1 MQYKTVCLV
10 LSLNKGEVLM
20 EVKTADVLLV
30 GGGVMSATLG
40 MMLNQLDPS
49 LKIIMVERLDH
60 VAHESTHGWNN
71 AGTGHAG
78 YCELNYT
85 PESNDGTVSINRAQA
100 INASFEVTLQF
111 WSFLVEKNI
120 LPDPDKFINSIP
132 HQSLVWGEKDVK
144 FLRERYKLLSAHHL
158 FKDMQYSEDPKVI
171 SEWMPL
177 AMSQRDPNEPVAAT
191 RVNYGS
197 DVDFGALTRNMIKN
211 LQKSPN
217 FELVLNYN
225 VNRIRQQKSGNW
237 SVNIKERTGKH
248 SAIIGAKFVFLGA
261 GGGALPLLQKS
272 KIPER
277 KGYGGFPVS
286 GQWLV
291 CTKPEVVAQH
301 YSKTY
306 GKAPI
311 GAPPMSV
318 PHLDTRIIDGKP
330 ALLFGPFAGFTM
342 KFLKKGSKLD
352 LVNSVRKSNL
362 KPMVSVGSKN
372 IDLTHYLIKESLQSH
387 KERVNALRNFYPEAQ
402 EDDWSLAKAGQ
413 RVMIIKKDENGKG
426 KLEFGTEMVAAEDGS
441 LAVLLGASPGASTS
455 VQAMIDVIEQ
465 CFKER
470 LSDSSWK
477 DKMVQMIPSY
487 GQSLIENEALL
498 SDVKAKNLATL
509 KLS

>member
-1 MQYKTVCLV
+1 MD
-10 LSLNKGEVLM
+10 
-20 EVKTADVLLV
+20 VKTADVLLV

-40 MMLNQLDPS
+40 MMLTELDPS
-49 LKIIMVERLDH
+49 LKVVMVERLDH

-85 PESNDGTVSINRAQA
+85 PEAADGSVAIERAQA

-111 WSFLVEKNI
+111 WSYLVKNNI

-177 AMSQRDPNEPVAAT
+177 AMQNRDPNEPVAAT

-197 DVDFGALTRNMIKN
+197 DVDFGSLTRNMI
-211 LQKSPN
+211 QSMQASPN

-225 VNRIRQQKSGNW
+225 VHRIRQQKDNRW
-237 SVNIKERTGKH
+237 SVRIKERTGKH
-248 SAIIGAKFVFLGA
+248 SAVIDAKFVFLGA

-291 CTKPEVVAQH
+291 CTKPEIVKQH

-330 ALLFGPFAGFTM
+330 ALLFGPFAGFTT

-352 LVNSVRKSNL
+352 LFGSVGKSNL
-362 KPMVSVGSKN
+362 KPMLSVGSKN

-387 KERVNALRNFYPEAQ
+387 KERVNALRNFYPEAK
-402 EDDWSLAKAGQ
+402 EEDWSLAKAGQ

-426 KLEFGTEMVAAEDGS
+426 KLEFGTEMVAAKDGS

-455 VQAMIDVIEQ
+455 VQAMVDVIER
-465 CFKER
+465 CFEEQLKDASWQEKMKE
-470 LSDSSWK
+470 
-477 DKMVQMIPSY
+477 MIPSY
-487 GQSLIENEALL
+487 GKSLIKDEATLSTVKGENLT
-498 SDVKAKNLATL
+498 TL

>member
-1 MQYKTVCLV
+1 M
-10 LSLNKGEVLM
+10 N
-20 EVKTADVLLV
+20 VKNADVLLV

-40 MMLNQLDPS
+40 MMLTQLDPS

-85 PESNDGTVSINRAQA
+85 PENDDGTVSINRAQA

-111 WSFLVEKNI
+111 WSYLVKHSV
-120 LPDPDKFINSIP
+120 LPEPNQFINSIP
-132 HQSLVWGEKDVK
+132 HQSLVWGDKDVN

-177 AMSQRDPNEPVAAT
+177 AMKDRDPTQPVAAT

-197 DVDFGALTRNMIKN
+197 DVDFGALTRNMIN
-211 LQKSPN
+211 SMQKSPN

-225 VNRIRQQKSGNW
+225 VHRIRQQKNKNW
-237 SVNIKERTGKH
+237 SVRIKERTGKH
-248 SAIIGAKFVFLGA
+248 SAVIDAKFVFLGA

-272 KIPER
+272 GIPER

-291 CTKPEVVAQH
+291 CTKPEIVEQH

-330 ALLFGPFAGFTM
+330 ALLFGPFAGFTT
-342 KFLKKGSKLD
+342 KFLTKGSKMD
-352 LVNSVRKSNL
+352 LFGSVGKSNL
-362 KPMVSVGSKN
+362 KPMLSVGSKN

-387 KERVNALRNFYPEAQ
+387 KERVSALRNFYPEARD
-402 EDDWSLAKAGQ
+402 EDWHLAKAGQ
-413 RVMIIKKDENGKG
+413 RVMIIKKDEAGKG

-455 VQAMIDVIEQ
+455 VQAMIDVIER
-465 CFKER
+465 CFEDK
-470 LSDSSWK
+470 LQTPQWK
-477 DKMVQMIPSY
+477 AKMLEMFPSY
-487 GQSLIENEALL
+487 GHSLIDNELIL
-498 SDVKAKNLATL
+498 NQVKKENLATL
-509 KLS
+509 KLNTNKKQDPDTLKLA

>member
-1 MQYKTVCLV
+1 MDVKTV
-10 LSLNKGEVLM
+10 
-20 EVKTADVLLV
+20 DVLLV

-49 LKIIMVERLDH
+49 LKILMVERLDH

-85 PESNDGTVSINRAQA
+85 PQQKDGSVATARAKS
-100 INASFEVTLQF
+100 INASFEMTLQF
-111 WSFLVEKNI
+111 WSYLVDKNL
-120 LPDPDKFINSIP
+120 LPAPNEFINSIP
-132 HQSLVWGEKDVK
+132 HQSLVWGEKDVN
-144 FLRERYKLLSAHHL
+144 FLRERYQRLSEHHL
-158 FKDMQYSEDPKVI
+158 FKDMQYSEDPAII

-177 AMSQRDPNEPVAAT
+177 AMSKRDPNQPVAAT

-197 DVDFGALTRNMIKN
+197 DVDFGSLTRHMIKD

-225 VNRIRQQKSGNW
+225 VERLRQQQDKNW
-237 SVNIKERTGKH
+237 SVRIKERTGKH
-248 SAIIGAKFVFLGA
+248 SAIIDAKFVFLGA

-272 KIPER
+272 GIPER

-291 CTKPEVVAQH
+291 CTKPDIVKQH

-330 ALLFGPFAGFTM
+330 ALLFGPFAGFTT

-352 LVNSVRKSNL
+352 LFSSVRKSNL

-387 KERVNALRNFYPEAQ
+387 KERVNALRNFYPEAKEQ
-402 EDDWSLAKAGQ
+402 DWQLAKAGQ

-455 VQAMIDVIEQ
+455 VQAMIDVIER
-465 CFKER
+465 CFADKLTETA
-470 LSDSSWK
+470 WK
-477 DKMVQMIPSY
+477 DKMQEMFPSY
-487 GQSLIENEALL
+487 GHSLIDDEAILTQ
-498 SDVKAKNLATL
+498 VKNKTLTSL
-509 KLS
+509 KLV

>member
-1 MQYKTVCLV
+1 MNVR
-10 LSLNKGEVLM
+10 N
-20 EVKTADVLLV
+20 ADVLLV
-30 GGGVMSATLG
+30 GGGIMSATLG
-40 MMLNQLDPS
+40 MILTQLDPT

-85 PESNDGTVSINRAQA
+85 PEHSDGSVNIQRAQA

-111 WSFLVEKNI
+111 WSYLVKNNI
-120 LPDPDKFINSIP
+120 LPEPSQFINSIP
-132 HQSLVWGEKDVK
+132 HQSLVWGEDDVR
-144 FLRERYKLLSAHHL
+144 FLRERYKQLSAHHL
-158 FKDMQYSEDPKVI
+158 FKDMQYSEDPAVI
-171 SEWMPL
+171 SQWMPL
-177 AMSQRDPNEPVAAT
+177 AMKDRDSNQPVAAT

-197 DVDFGALTRNMIKN
+197 DVDFGALARNMIKTM
-211 LQKSPN
+211 QQSPN

-225 VNRIRQQKSGNW
+225 VERIRQQKDDRW
-237 SVNIKERTGKH
+237 LVRIKERTGKH
-248 SAIIGAKFVFLGA
+248 SAAINAKFVFLGA

-272 KIPER
+272 GIPER

-291 CTKPEVVAQH
+291 CTKPEIVEQH

-330 ALLFGPFAGFTM
+330 ALLFGPFAGFTT
-342 KFLKKGSKLD
+342 KFLTKGSKLD
-352 LVNSVRKSNL
+352 LFGSVGKSNL
-362 KPMVSVGSKN
+362 KPMLSVGSKN

-387 KERVNALRNFYPEAQ
+387 KERVTALRNFYPEAQ
-402 EDDWSLAKAGQ
+402 EADWHLAKAGQ
-413 RVMIIKKDENGKG
+413 RVMIIKKDEQGKG
-426 KLEFGTEMVAAEDGS
+426 KLEFGTEMVAAKDGT

-455 VQAMIDVIEQ
+455 VQAMIDVLER
-465 CFKER
+465 CFADKLNSPIWKE
-470 LSDSSWK
+470 
-477 DKMVQMIPSY
+477 KMLEMFPSY
-487 GQSLIENEALL
+487 GTSLIDNETVLNN
-498 SDVKAKNLATL
+498 VKAKNLATL
-509 KLS
+509 KL